1 MQILGVD
8 YGRKRIGLAWSDGPL
23 ASPLEVL
30 EVKDMDQ
37 AMGEMALVMRD
48 KEIDLVVIG
57 VSEREMAKESE
68 GFGKRIKDELNVPVK
83 YQDETLTTQDANKL
97 AIEAGIG
104 QGKRKR
110 LGDAYAATL
119 ILQAYLDSQK
129 EE

>member
-30 EVKDMDQ
+30 EVKDTDQ

-57 VSEREMAKESE
+57 VSEREMAKESKE
-68 GFGKRIKDELNVPVK
+68 FGERIKDELNVPVK
-83 YQDETLTTQDANKL
+83 FQDETLTTQDANKL

-110 LGDAYAATL
+110 LGDAFAATL
-119 ILQAYLDSQK
+119 ILQAYLDKQEK
-129 EE
+129 

>member
-8 YGRKRIGLAWSDGPL
+8 YGKKRIGLAWSDGPL

-30 EVKDMDQ
+30 EVKDTDQ
-37 AMGEMALVMRD
+37 AIGEMALIMRD
-48 KEIDLVVIG
+48 KEVDLVVVG
-57 VSEREMAKESE
+57 VSEREMAKESKS
-68 GFGKRIKDELNVPVK
+68 FGKRIENELNLPVE
-83 YQDETLTTQDANKL
+83 YQDETLTTKDANKL

-119 ILQAYLDSQK
+119 ILQAYLDRQES
-129 EE
+129 